1 MKKIVSAILSICL
14 LVSVTT
20 TAFAADISNQKV
32 ASIVENGIEYIT
44 LYDQENHT
52 VQAIHKNID
61 TGESVYGPVISTITS
76 TDINNDNEI
85 APAAAK
91 IHQDTVL
98 SFEYDIWLTTPNEW
112 RLERPD
118 GVFS

>member
-52 VQAIHKNID
+52 VQAFTK
-61 TGESVYGPVISTITS
+61 TS
-76 TDINNDNEI
+76 TLASLYMDLLFPRLQ
-85 APAAAK
+85 AP
-91 IHQDTVL
+91 I
-98 SFEYDIWLTTPNEW
+98 
-112 RLERPD
+112 
-118 GVFS
+118 